1 MGIYRSRFIES
12 AANTDDIGVDLTQVE
27 KDIMG
32 PDGIE
37 SHRDEADAA
46 KEGLIG
52 DPVDEAYYIMYEA
65 EYNYNQIMKA
75 LGVAELNEA
84 GMGREM
90 IYEAKTVKDFF
101 EKAKEVFVKMFK
113 SLTEAV
119 KKVLAA
125 MDVQTKLDKK
135 FVAKYEKDIRE
146 GAKKVT
152 KEIPGY
158 PFYKREEELSKTVE
172 DSSTGFSTNTLAGIK
187 LTLTQLRSGEFSKEE
202 VNNAISN
209 IEKAKEAVLSLF
221 GGATTTEE
229 AIAFSKATLGIKEKV
244 DDVRKYISVD
254 EIITVL
260 KSEKETAI
268 VKRIYLQ
275 QKKEFT
281 KIISDIQKMSKDIT
295 PANYG
300 DNTTTAMRVCEKQIS
315 NMKFL
320 RSLSVTMYHVSMAAA
335 RGKRKQCRRLAHIY
349 CKANGTKVE
358 TGGSEPGVQHNSA
371 ILSGVSF
378 I

>member
-1 MGIYRSRFIES
+1 MGIYRSKFIES
-12 AANTDDIGVDLTQVE
+12 ATNMEDIGVDLTQVE

-46 KEGLIG
+46 KEGLIS
-52 DPVDEAYYIMYEA
+52 DPIEEAYYIMYEA

-84 GMGREM
+84 SMGREI
-90 IYEAKTVKDFF
+90 IYEANTVKDFF

-119 KKVLAA
+119 KKVLTA

-158 PFYKREEELSKTVE
+158 PFYKGNKALDEFTTNSAKVMATV
-172 DSSTGFSTNTLAGIK
+172 TNTKVDLEKLKAGA
-187 LTLTQLRSGEFSKEE
+187 SKEE
-202 VNNAISN
+202 VDDLIARLEHEKAAVLNKFNNATSV
-209 IEKAKEAVLSLF
+209 EEAVES
-221 GGATTTEE
+221 A
-229 AIAFSKATLGIKEKV
+229 KAALGTKEKV
-244 DDVRKYISVD
+244 NDIRKDLPVD
-254 EIITVL
+254 EIISVL
-260 KSEKETAI
+260 KSEKDTTAI
-268 VKRIYLQ
+268 KSAYLQ
-275 QKKEFT
+275 QKKEFA
-281 KIISDIQKMSKDIT
+281 KVISDIKKMSKEIT
-295 PANYG
+295 SANYG
-300 DNTTTAMRVCEKQIS
+300 DNTTTAMRLCERQIS
-315 NMKFL
+315 CMKFI

-358 TGGSEPGVQHNSA
+358 TDTKSGVQHNSA
-371 ILSGVSF
+371 VLSGVSF